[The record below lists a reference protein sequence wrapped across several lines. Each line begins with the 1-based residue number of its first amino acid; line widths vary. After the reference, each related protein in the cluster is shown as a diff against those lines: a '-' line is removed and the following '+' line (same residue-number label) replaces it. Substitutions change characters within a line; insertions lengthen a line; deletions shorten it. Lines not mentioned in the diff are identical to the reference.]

1 MNVLKNNSFFLI
13 KFKDIYNKICYI
25 KEKNELEAMKL
36 YNIFKRKNNFC
47 ELYKIEN

>member
-25 KEKNELEAMKL
+25 KEKNELEALKL
-36 YNIFKRKNNFC
+36 YNIIKQRKGYC